1 MNISRNFFIL
11 LLFMVSGCDNE
22 SHIDYS
28 SFNITPEI
36 IPHQK
41 QQGFIITDT
50 YSPFNTPLEFKNLE
64 YSTKELIN
72 SNWLSNP
79 HYLEDIKNL
88 IYQFNQINIKSS
100 AIFIQALN
108 NSALIYKTNMIE
120 VNILKRALQKDVN
133 QKLNH
138 YQQELA
144 SINTHLEIIKKDEKQ
159 HIENI
164 NTLKTK
170 IKEKQQHYTKLRRS
184 LKSDLETILLNN
196 DLVFDLISNIN
207 FKYKKDKA
215 LYCPK
220 YLDVYQNINVISSN
234 DCIYYN
240 KEELISKIPK
250 QYQHQVDIT
259 FNKYIPE
266 LWETMV
272 KLNGYFESNYNKQV
286 FDDYLQKDLMIA
298 NNDLIIKRT
307 MKSEQ
312 NAQYSIKEYVNKS
325 KQLHLEMNINI
336 DKYLLD
342 DNNRVDISSAA
353 FYKKLSPLLTNNT
366 IKNPIINFSLLY
378 NNKNVVE
385 KFTQQYATKILN
397 EYPKT
402 LSFHITNKG
411 NFILPKIK
419 ANRYKIV
426 IDIKE
431 SYSVIYN
438 NCNILASPVDLTQQ
452 TPNTTIIEHN
462 LNQIIRLQLFK
473 QWYNS

>member
-1 MNISRNFFIL
+1 
-11 LLFMVSGCDNE
+11 
-22 SHIDYS
+22 
-28 SFNITPEI
+28 
-36 IPHQK
+36 
-41 QQGFIITDT
+41 
-50 YSPFNTPLEFKNLE
+50 
-64 YSTKELIN
+64 
-72 SNWLSNP
+72 
-79 HYLEDIKNL
+79 
-88 IYQFNQINIKSS
+88 
-100 AIFIQALN
+100 
-108 NSALIYKTNMIE
+108 
-120 VNILKRALQKDVN
+120 
-133 QKLNH
+133 
-138 YQQELA
+138 
-144 SINTHLEIIKKDEKQ
+144 
-159 HIENI
+159 
-164 NTLKTK
+164 
-170 IKEKQQHYTKLRRS
+170 
-184 LKSDLETILLNN
+184 
-196 DLVFDLISNIN
+196 
-207 FKYKKDKA
+207 
-215 LYCPK
+215 
-220 YLDVYQNINVISSN
+220 
-234 DCIYYN
+234 
-240 KEELISKIPK
+240 
-250 QYQHQVDIT
+250 
-259 FNKYIPE
+259 
-266 LWETMV
+266 MV

-298 NNDLIIKRT
+298 NNNLIIKRT

>member
-1 MNISRNFFIL
+1 
-11 LLFMVSGCDNE
+11 MVSGCDNE

-64 YSTKELIN
+64 YSTKALIN

-79 HYLEDIKNL
+79 HYLEDINNL
-88 IYQFNQINIKSS
+88 IYQFNQIDIKSS

-133 QKLNH
+133 QKLNY

-159 HIENI
+159 HIEKI
-164 NTLKTK
+164 NTLKIK

-196 DLVFDLISNIN
+196 DLVFNLISNIN

-215 LYCPK
+215 LYCSK

-250 QYQHQVDIT
+250 QY
-259 FNKYIPE
+259 
-266 LWETMV
+266 L
-272 KLNGYFESNYNKQV
+272 S
-286 FDDYLQKDLMIA
+286 
-298 NNDLIIKRT
+298 LI
-307 MKSEQ
+307 
-312 NAQYSIKEYVNKS
+312 
-325 KQLHLEMNINI
+325 
-336 DKYLLD
+336 
-342 DNNRVDISSAA
+342 
-353 FYKKLSPLLTNNT
+353 
-366 IKNPIINFSLLY
+366 
-378 NNKNVVE
+378 
-385 KFTQQYATKILN
+385 
-397 EYPKT
+397 
-402 LSFHITNKG
+402 HI
-411 NFILPKIK
+411 
-419 ANRYKIV
+419 
-426 IDIKE
+426 
-431 SYSVIYN
+431 
-438 NCNILASPVDLTQQ
+438 
-452 TPNTTIIEHN
+452 
-462 LNQIIRLQLFK
+462 
-473 QWYNS
+473 